1 LNSISTETL
10 IISLV
15 ILIILSAFFSSSETG
30 MMRLNR
36 YKLKSIINSKDKRR
50 KAAMR
55 VVELLKRPDRLIG
68 VILIGNNFVNIFA
81 ATVATL
87 IAERLWGN
95 LGLVLAP
102 IALTI
107 IVLIFAELTPKT
119 LAATHPEKIAFPA
132 AIILKFLL
140 VILYPF
146 VWIVNVISNGILKLF
161 GVNTADADDEKLDQ
175 EELRNVVTEAGPMIP
190 RRHQRML
197 LNILDLE
204 TATVEDIMVPR
215 REIVGINLDNDWSEI
230 QRQLHSSQH
239 TRLLVFNGEIDNPV
253 GMLHARDLINL
264 LANNELTK
272 DILEQ
277 AISEV
282 YFVPEGTPLHTQLLN
297 FQRKKERIG
306 AVVDEYG
313 DIQGLVTLEDILEEI
328 VGEFTTDHA
337 SNHPEILRQQDRSL
351 LIDGSIAIRDLN
363 RTMGWDMPTDGPKTL
378 NGLVTEYLEYLPAVG
393 TGLRLYGYPME
404 VIEVEDNMLKW
415 VKIYPDLFVQPD

>member
-1 LNSISTETL
+1 MNSITTETL
-10 IISLV
+10 IITLV
-15 ILIILSAFFSSSETG
+15 ILIVLSAFFSSSETG

-50 KAAMR
+50 NAALR

-119 LAATHPEKIAFPA
+119 LAAIHPEKIAFPA
-132 AIILKFLL
+132 AIILKMLL
-140 VILYPF
+140 WLLYPF

-161 GVNTADADDEKLDQ
+161 GVNTADVDDEKLDQ

-215 REIVGINLDNDWSEI
+215 REIVGINLDSDWPDI
-230 QRQLHSSQH
+230 VQQLKNANH
-239 TRLLVFNGEIDNPV
+239 TRLLVYTGDIDTPV

-264 LANNELTK
+264 LAKHDLTK
-272 DILEQ
+272 DVLEK

-282 YFVPEGTPLHTQLLN
+282 YYVPEGTPLHTQLLN

-328 VGEFTTDHA
+328 VT
-337 SNHPEILRQQDRSL
+337 S
-351 LIDGSIAIRDLN
+351 
-363 RTMGWDMPTDGPKTL
+363 
-378 NGLVTEYLEYLPAVG
+378 
-393 TGLRLYGYPME
+393 
-404 VIEVEDNMLKW
+404 
-415 VKIYPDLFVQPD
+415 DLFVMRKK